1 MIFAITALLMIGYGL
16 NLVILL
22 TAAVIGQDSKKRG
35 SALLSAAFT
44 ILAACGVLY
53 LAAH

>member
-1 MIFAITALLMIGYGL
+1 MVFFITTVLMIGYGL

-22 TAAVIGQDSKKRG
+22 TASVLGQDTKKRG
-35 SALLSAAFT
+35 SALLSAVIT
-44 ILAACGVLY
+44 IAAACGVLY